1 MTQVHRAIACALLM
15 STSAVSAERLGVE
28 TDHLTLIATEN
39 AARTGADLGARLGR
53 TITGESLTF
62 THASQLQHLDW
73 VILRAMHYREAIS
86 LGWTAIAR
94 SNRSQPIAPFVVERK
109 PLRHIATPG
118 LSSSAHWLAKVL
130 VPEAV
135 TVEAYLNNANCL
147 RAVIAGQVDACLTTI
162 AAARGYT
169 TRYGTP
175 FKQVGR
181 GINLPG
187 DVLFRA
193 PSMAGPTRIDALNG
207 LRLTDGLQLTQW
219 QSFDHRYY
227 DGLLAR
233 LPK

>member
-1 MTQVHRAIACALLM
+1 MMQVHRAIACTLLV
-15 STSAVSAERLGVE
+15 STSTVSAQRLGVE
-28 TDHLTLIATEN
+28 TDHLTLVASED
-39 AARTGADLGARLGR
+39 AARIGADLGQRLGR
-53 TITGESLTF
+53 TMSTESLTF
-62 THASQLQHLDW
+62 SHADQLQHLAW
-73 VILRAMHYREAIS
+73 VILRAMHYREAIR

-94 SNRSQPIAPFVVERK
+94 ANRGQPIAPFVVERK
-109 PLRHIATPG
+109 PIRHIATPG

-135 TVEAYLNNANCL
+135 TVDAYRNSANCL
-147 RAVIAGQVDACLTTI
+147 RAVVAGQVDACLTTMT
-162 AAARGYT
+162 AARGYT

-181 GINLPG
+181 AINLPG

-193 PSMAGPTRIDALNG
+193 PNVVGPTRIDALNG
-207 LRLTDGLQLTQW
+207 LRLTDGLKLTQW

-227 DGLLAR
+227 DGLLDR